1 MREVQFYLTF
11 LFRSF
16 HFEVNGAHI
25 LSAEVEERA
34 PQETVKTYS
43 HSKTITKNTNWFF
56 SESISFLAFSS
67 LEK

>member
-43 HSKTITKNTNWFF
+43 HSKTITKIQIGFF
-56 SESISFLAFSS
+56 LNQFLSWRFR
-67 LEK
+67 L